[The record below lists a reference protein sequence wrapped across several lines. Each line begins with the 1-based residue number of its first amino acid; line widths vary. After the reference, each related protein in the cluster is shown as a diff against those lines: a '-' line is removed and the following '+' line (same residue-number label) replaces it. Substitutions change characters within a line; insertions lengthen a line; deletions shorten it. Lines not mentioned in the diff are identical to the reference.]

1 MNRWKSIF
9 KNMHLDICHKYW
21 GTNLYF
27 ESYLFKESADPVHK
41 TGVNDWFT
49 NQIHQDP
56 SNTTH

>member
-27 ESYLFKESADPVHK
+27 ESYLFKESADLVHK

-56 SNTTH
+56 SNKTH